1 MTDTLNVVRGGSR
14 SLRSRRIA
22 CLFVVLFF
30 GNSLTSS
37 HAQEDVSIME
47 SVTVDD
53 CSAFRKDADGRWTAS
68 RQSVLTGPG
77 GSACGPVLSFP
88 GLNLEMLR
96 PYGVSMIDLLNRKC
110 SR

>member
-1 MTDTLNVVRGGSR
+1 MTDTLDVDRGGSR

-47 SVTVDD
+47 SVTLD

-68 RQSVLTGPG
+68 RQSVLRGPG
-77 GSACGPVLSFP
+77 GSASGPVLSFP

-96 PYGVSMIDLLNRKC
+96 PYGVSMIDLLDRKC
-110 SR
+110 IR